1 MTMEGQFIPT
11 RTTIRKLD
19 STTPW
24 PGCGETDPHSSLMR
38 LWTVPAPFKNTFISS
53 SKMRCRITIWI
64 PFPGQPEQTVT
75 FWNHTTVS
83 SPSCGGWKSEIKVC
97 TGLVSTNGVGGK
109 SVPCLSPGFQCLLP
123 PWLVPSGP
131 QFVRYFPPIFTF
143 LLTVFSL
150 CVCVQMYPFYQ

>member
-38 LWTVPAPFKNTFISS
+38 LWNVPAPFKNTSS
-53 SKMRCRITIWI
+53 VPQKWNVGLPYEFLSQGSQNRL
-64 PFPGQPEQTVT
+64 T

-97 TGLVSTNGVGGK
+97 TGLVSTNDVGGK